1 MPFIERSNEPTLHY
15 ELDDYTD
22 PWKKAGVIVLQHG
35 FSRSSKFWYPWVP
48 YLSRFYRVVRPDMRG
63 KGQSAI
69 PANLEKEQTAERLLA
84 DLDAIIDHLGVD
96 SVHYCGE
103 SLGGLLGMIFAAR
116 KPQRIRTL
124 TLVGAPP
131 YISDH
136 DKTSTTYG
144 HSSRIEALQKM
155 GTKAWVK
162 ASSAGRR
169 FPPDVHPGL
178 IEWFDEEM
186 GKGNIDVLVTM
197 TRWIFKTTAVPELP
211 KITAPVLGL
220 YPAEGPVVAGDQLEI
235 LHKNLADFTL
245 VNVPTRYHAIPSFM
259 PATCALELLHFA
271 AQHDGIVCREP

>member
-1 MPFIERSNEPTLHY
+1 MPDLKRQNQPTLHY
-15 ELDDYTD
+15 ELDDFTD
-22 PWKKAGVIVLQHG
+22 PWKNAGVVLLQHG

-63 KGQSAI
+63 TGSSAI
-69 PANLEKEQTAERLLA
+69 PPDLESGLDPERMLD
-84 DLDAIIDHLGVD
+84 DLNAIIDDLGVD

-103 SLGGLLGMIFAAR
+103 SLGGLLGMVFAAR
-116 KPQRIRTL
+116 YPERVRTL

-169 FPPDVHPGL
+169 FPPDVHPGM

-186 GKGNIDVLVTM
+186 GKGNVDVLVTL
-197 TRWIFKTTAVPELP
+197 TRWIVSFTAVPALP
-211 KITAPVLGL
+211 KVEAPVLGL
-220 YPAEGPVVAGDQLEI
+220 YPAEGPVVDGDQLDI
-235 LHKNLADFTL
+235 LRNGLRKFTL
-245 VNVPTRYHAIPSFM
+245 VRVPTRYHAIATFA
-259 PATCALELLHFA
+259 PATCALQLLHFA
-271 AQHDGIVCREP
+271 AQHDGIVCRE